1 MTDRIEQLKSALRA
15 EDALIVEAQR
25 LLTNY
30 LSKQTEPA
38 DLINN
43 LLWLF
48 VGPAQREAQR
58 IAAEAL
64 GEAGNHGSG

>member
-1 MTDRIEQLKSALRA
+1 MNDRIEQLEAALRA

-30 LSKQTEPA
+30 LSKQTEST
-38 DLINN
+38 DLIDN

-48 VGPAQREAQR
+48 DGPQ
-58 IAAEAL
+58 
-64 GEAGNHGSG
+64 

>member
-30 LSKQTEPA
+30 LSKQGEPT

-48 VGPAQREAQR
+48 DGPQQREAQR
-58 IAAEAL
+58 LAREAL
-64 GEAGNHGSG
+64 GEDFGNNA